1 MIVEARLFQYPVFRK
16 LEPLLKW
23 HSAYSLAT
31 DHFHIANFDMITT
44 TDTPVTV
51 PTGGPMHTLSV
62 LVNNEP
68 GVLMRICQVFSRR
81 GFNID
86 SLVVS
91 QGRDPQF
98 SRMTIGITGD
108 PAGLHQII
116 MQVGKLI
123 DVIHCFEHTSN
134 DSVTKE
140 MILIKILCSTAD
152 RSAALQITEHFGGKT
167 VDLTPSSMVVM
178 ITGDSPKVDAAVTM
192 FSQYEIIETVR
203 TGKVVMAR
211 GEQPT

>member
-1 MIVEARLFQYPVFRK
+1 
-16 LEPLLKW
+16 
-23 HSAYSLAT
+23 
-31 DHFHIANFDMITT
+31 MITT
-44 TDTPVTV
+44 TDTPVA
-51 PTGGPMHTLSV
+51 PNLGGSGHTLSIM
-62 LVNNEP
+62 VNNAP

-91 QGRDPQF
+91 QGRDPSF

-108 PAGLHQII
+108 PSGLDQII
-116 MQVGKLI
+116 KQVSKLI
-123 DVIHCFEHTSN
+123 DVIHCFEHTSH

-140 MILIKILCSTAD
+140 MILIKLLCSASE

-167 VDLTPSSMVVM
+167 VDLTPSSMVVL
-178 ITGDSPKVDAAVTM
+178 ITGDSPKIDAAVIM

-211 GEQPT
+211 GEQAT

>member
-1 MIVEARLFQYPVFRK
+1 M
-16 LEPLLKW
+16 
-23 HSAYSLAT
+23 
-31 DHFHIANFDMITT
+31 TT
-44 TDTPVTV
+44 PIS
-51 PTGGPMHTLSV
+51 TGHTLSI
-62 LVNNEP
+62 LVKNEP

-81 GFNID
+81 AFNID

-91 QGRDPQF
+91 QGRNPSF

-108 PAGLHQII
+108 PSGLEQII
-116 MQVGKLI
+116 KQVAKLI
-123 DVIHCFEHTSN
+123 DVIHCFEHTSH

-140 MILIKILCSTAD
+140 MVLIKILCSSDD
-152 RSAALQITEHFGGKT
+152 RSGALQITEHFGGKT
-167 VDLTPSSMVVM
+167 VDLTPTSMVVM

>member
-1 MIVEARLFQYPVFRK
+1 M
-16 LEPLLKW
+16 
-23 HSAYSLAT
+23 S
-31 DHFHIANFDMITT
+31 ITT
-44 TDTPVTV
+44 TDTPAAII
-51 PTGGPMHTLSV
+51 PSGSIHTLSI
-62 LVNNEP
+62 LVNNAP

-81 GFNID
+81 AFNID

-91 QGRDPQF
+91 QGRDPRF
-98 SRMTIGITGD
+98 SRMTIGVVGD
-108 PAGLHQII
+108 PSGLEQII
-116 MQVGKLI
+116 MQVNKLI

-134 DSVTKE
+134 NSVTKE
-140 MILIKILCSTAD
+140 MILIKILCSSD
-152 RSAALQITEHFGGKT
+152 ERSTALQITEHFGGKT

-178 ITGDSPKVDAAVTM
+178 ITGDSLKVDAAVAM